1 MKKTQPTTNSAPL
14 LKAASEEDD
23 FHPTRVPCHPHVQSQ
38 ARTAAGQALVQNRTK
53 APPPPSPTPE
63 SVSECAQS
71 LGKGAAPSLTKTNN
85 DAL

>member
-38 ARTAAGQALVQNRTK
+38 ARTTAGQALVQNRTK
-53 APPPPSPTPE
+53 APPSPPE

-71 LGKGAAPSLTKTNN
+71 LGKGAGPSLTKTNN

>member
-1 MKKTQPTTNSAPL
+1 MKKTQPTTNSALP

-23 FHPTRVPCHPHVQSQ
+23 FHPTWVPCHPHVQSQ
-38 ARTAAGQALVQNRTK
+38 PWTAAGQAVVRTEPK
-53 APPPPSPTPE
+53 LPPSAQ

-85 DAL
+85 DVL